1 MQKIQNVIS
10 KFANSFD
17 TNDWKGLR
25 ATLSDEIVCDYSS
38 LRGIKETVSGDAYVA
53 KRIEAL
59 DDIHTHHLI
68 SNYEIDITG
77 DKANC
82 IASAIIWR
90 KAQDKEFNTHALY
103 TFGLQKEGDT
113 WCICSIKQEVF
124 WNKGDPS
131 IHKGV
136 KNGEHDI

>member
-1 MQKIQNVIS
+1 MKKIQNVIS

-25 ATLSDEIVCDYSS
+25 ATLSDEVACDYSS
-38 LRGIKETVSGDAYVA
+38 LRGIKETVSGNTYVA

-68 SNYEIDITG
+68 SNYEITITG
-77 DKANC
+77 DKAHC
-82 IASAIIWR
+82 IASVIIWR
-90 KAQDKEFNTHALY
+90 KTQDKEFNTHALY
-103 TFGLQKEGDT
+103 TFGLQREADA
-113 WCICSIKQEVF
+113 WRICSIKQEVF
-124 WNKGDPS
+124 WNQGDSS

-136 KNGEHDI
+136 KNKEHDI